1 MQRAKPGNSS
11 ARFSPASKPANDA
24 AEGYQIDVLRVTTLL
39 ILAGAQ
45 MRMSGP
51 LHFFWSSG
59 VTWRSRARHVGR
71 AQTVGPERTRAFGTA
86 GQVNEGRTS
95 CLGEPFAQKLRG

>member
-24 AEGYQIDVLRVTTLL
+24 AEGYQIDVLRVTTLH

-71 AQTVGPERTRAFGTA
+71 GLEHRRWAPKERGHSVPR
-86 GQVNEGRTS
+86 VR
-95 CLGEPFAQKLRG
+95 